1 MSLNSIIRNAVATA
15 DAITKDLQGDVLH
28 SAWIGQ
34 DGFGKPIYGRR
45 VSGLDITS
53 SNPLAADV
61 GATREAVIEQ
71 KQRIR
76 DVQGRNVLTFV
87 HLIFV
92 GPIPVNGMG
101 TERKEAVDPRDV
113 FVLPDGTT
121 GPVVDVAGVVDSE
134 TNLMYAVEVWL
145 GDTTSARGG
154 GGSAL

>member
-1 MSLNSIIRNAVATA
+1 MSLNSIIRSGVAIA
-15 DAITKDLQGDVLH
+15 DAITKDLQGTVMH
-28 SAWIGQ
+28 SAWISQ
-34 DGFGKPIYGRR
+34 SAFGKPTYGRR
-45 VSGLDITS
+45 VSGLDITGS
-53 SNPLAADV
+53 FDTPDV
-61 GATREAVIEQ
+61 AVGREAVIEQ

-87 HLIFV
+87 HLTFV

-101 TERKEAVDPRDV
+101 TERKEAVDTRDV

-121 GPVVDVAGVVDSE
+121 GPVVDVVGVVDSE

-154 GGSAL
+154 GGSAQ

>member
-1 MSLNSIIRNAVATA
+1 MSLNQIIRDAVAVA
-15 DAITKDLQGDVLH
+15 DSITKDLQGTVMH

-34 DGFGKPIYGRR
+34 DGFGKPNYGAR
-45 VSGLDITS
+45 VSGLDITGAF
-53 SNPLAADV
+53 NTADV
-61 GATREAVIEQ
+61 AVPRQAIIEQ

-87 HLIFV
+87 HLTFV
-92 GPIPVNGMG
+92 GPIPINGMG
-101 TERKEAVDPRDV
+101 TERKEAVDPRDI

-121 GPVVDVAGVVDSE
+121 GPVVDVSGVLDSE

-154 GGSAL
+154 GGAAQ

>member
-1 MSLNSIIRNAVATA
+1 MSLNDIIRNAVAVA

-34 DGFGKPIYGRR
+34 DGFGKPTYGRR
-45 VSGLDITS
+45 VSGLDITGQF
-53 SNPLAADV
+53 DTV
-61 GATREAVIEQ
+61 GVAATRKAVIEQ

-87 HLIFV
+87 HLTFV
-92 GPIPVNGMG
+92 GPIPINGMS
-101 TERKEAVDPRDV
+101 TVRKEAVDPRDI
-113 FVLPDGTT
+113 FVLPDGST

-154 GGSAL
+154 GSAQ